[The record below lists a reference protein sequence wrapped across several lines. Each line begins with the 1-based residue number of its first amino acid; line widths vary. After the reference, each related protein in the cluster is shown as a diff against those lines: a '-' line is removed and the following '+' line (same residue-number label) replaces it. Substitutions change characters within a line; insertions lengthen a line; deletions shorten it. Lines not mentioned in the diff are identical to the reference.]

1 MKEYKYLIAESETVF
16 GTITRRYKTVEDAKN
31 DPSFLY
37 DTLKGFYYDEDGHL
51 TFEEIK

>member
-1 MKEYKYLIAESETVF
+1 MKDYQFIIAEDETVL
-16 GTITRRYKTVEDAKN
+16 GTITKRYKTVEDAKN

-37 DTLKGFYYDEDGHL
+37 DTLKGYYYDEDGHL